1 MKTLRLI
8 AILTSS
14 GLITGCAQLGRPIAD
29 AALAAGGALVV
40 HKLSDGNP
48 VATAAGAVAGV
59 GISESVYA
67 LKTKGERR
75 ALEQGLV
82 KGRSDGIKEIYW
94 NLQEEQRNR
103 PGSGENFEV
112 NVPGHQAGGILLN
125 DTKKQIGH

>member
-8 AILTSS
+8 AILASS
-14 GLITGCAQLGRPIAD
+14 GLISGCAQLGRPIAD
-29 AALAAGGALVV
+29 AALAAGGALVG

-48 VATAAGAVAGV
+48 LATAAGAVAGV

-67 LKTKGERR
+67 LKTKGERK
-75 ALEQGLV
+75 ALEQGFT

-103 PGSGENFEV
+103 PAIPQIFEV
-112 NVPGHQAGGILLN
+112 NVSGRQTGGILLN
-125 DTKKQIGH
+125 ETKKHIGQ